1 MSSNTLHVMFV
12 SGRHDGGGGTS
23 FRLKGWILLEEGT
36 CGTKGSPGLG
46 EPCCLKSRPHT
57 LCCFDSSCKIRRALN
72 GLTIGSPSHMA
83 PGDKIHWPNK
93 PPHHRNQHSPC
104 SSLNR
109 RLQFPASPQNYSNRP
124 AASPEG
130 ARDRPHPP
138 TLILQSLPPTVPG
151 YSLSSWVQCPHD
163 FMWHSGSSSQA
174 VSIHD

>member
-1 MSSNTLHVMFV
+1 MGAAGWEVPVTGILKEQLADVRMETQTPLGRLPFPSLIPAVCFEFLLAAHHCWSLP
-12 SGRHDGGGGTS
+12 SGV
-23 FRLKGWILLEEGT
+23 
-36 CGTKGSPGLG
+36 
-46 EPCCLKSRPHT
+46 KSRPHT

-72 GLTIGSPSHMA
+72 GLTVGSPSHMA

-151 YSLSSWVQCPHD
+151 YSLSS
-163 FMWHSGSSSQA
+163 
-174 VSIHD
+174 